1 MERFLSK
8 LQGQTVKREAGD
20 KIVWKEDNKGVF
32 SVSFFSWEACS
43 RKVLTLDQ
51 LQRRGWKLVN
61 RETLLGWH
69 GSFVDRR
76 CIKAWRA
83 APPCIFWTIW
93 KERNRR
99 FFDCEEVFD
108 QRPTHKA
115 YNILLD
121 AFAISGMVDQART
134 VFKSMRRDRCT
145 PDICSYTTML
155 SAYVNASDMEGAEK
169 FFRRLKQDGFEPN
182 VVTYGTLI
190 KGYAKISNLEKMMEK
205 YEEMQEMGFCGV
217 PPDRKATNILLSLA
231 KTEAEK
237 EEANLLVG
245 YSSQYSNGQMDNGS
259 FECADEDD
267 DEDNSNDDDEVE

>member
-1 MERFLSK
+1 MIVFWIMEKSVLS
-8 LQGQTVKREAGD
+8 LP
-20 KIVWKEDNKGVF
+20 F
-32 SVSFFSWEACS
+32 
-43 RKVLTLDQ
+43 VL
-51 LQRRGWKLVN
+51 G
-61 RETLLGWH
+61 
-69 GSFVDRR
+69 
-76 CIKAWRA
+76 
-83 APPCIFWTIW
+83 
-93 KERNRR
+93 
-99 FFDCEEVFD
+99 
-108 QRPTHKA
+108 
-115 YNILLD
+115 
-121 AFAISGMVDQART
+121 
-134 VFKSMRRDRCT
+134 RCT

-205 YEEMQEMGFCGV
+205 YEEMQVHGIKANQAIYTAIMDAYGKNKDFGSAVFWFKEMGFCGV